1 MTAAPQYPK
10 PDPQFSP
17 SRRQVLAAG
26 FAAGVLTWL
35 QPSEVRATVT
45 AGEPTLTADGIT
57 VTGAPGGMITI
68 RDGSGKI
75 RMQGSKF
82 QLKDTVSGTRTSTG
96 GTPSLVPLPDG
107 TTALRMVYVLPAA
120 AGAITVTGLVT
131 VTTKSAHFE
140 WTVAGSTTLTLD
152 GFLFSRAIIDKT
164 ADDVWLPLNQWNRAP
179 DGGIPFESAV
189 GVGYASTWA
198 GTHGLL
204 ILEKSKKAWTNTT
217 WVHAPGTSTGPSS
230 AVTRADFIF
239 SDLRPNAAAAA
250 GLGRDLALELWTD
263 QPFGLWS
270 SPGVQMPVKVQVA
283 NATAQSRSALL
294 TWWARDFNGTVL
306 ATSTATVTIPARG
319 TVDHTFSLTSP
330 AYGSIVTEVSV
341 QAGDDSAFAR
351 TNLTVLPDFAYQAD
365 NSSMFGIANYPWLQ
379 VPSASAVL
387 DLWQKVGI
395 KWVRIAYNGG
405 PGLPPADFDQRGM
418 PHNIELQPSLT
429 ATTAQ
434 ALAWAETNTELAIN
448 AGAQYFEV
456 GNELN
461 RPWNTPHGTAALY
474 IEKALRP
481 VYDQVQ
487 ARGSTLKL
495 LNNGLAGM
503 DKPWIEEFH
512 AAGGWDL
519 IDGFAFHPG
528 RGNFAPDYVPPGP
541 GEDWDSGAHGK
552 YWNFLGGLRQLK
564 ALIAQ
569 YGPKEIWMTEA
580 YACTQ
585 PNAWWHDSYRH
596 AAENVLLTLALA
608 KAEGVRCVNW
618 YQFHDSVL
626 GNPQLADEENGEYHF
641 GLMNRDTSA
650 KPSLLAYAT
659 AARMLDGATFVRW
672 LQLPGASKGLL
683 FNTPRG
689 QAAVLWNR
697 TDGYILNTA
706 GPRDDWRF
714 PEPEVWVDTW
724 ATKTNLAVCART
736 ATVKQ
741 VDCIGQEST
750 LTRSAGKVTLRLDG
764 AARIFY
770 GLDFD
775 CPLPISGR

>member
-1 MTAAPQYPK
+1 MREAPRSES
-10 PDPQFSP
+10 QFSP

-35 QPSEVRATVT
+35 KPSEVH
-45 AGEPTLTADGIT
+45 AGTTGDPALTAEGIT
-57 VTGAPGGMITI
+57 VTGSPGGMITV
-68 RDGSGKI
+68 RDASGTI

-82 QLKDTVSGTRTSTG
+82 QLKDTVAGTQVSTG
-96 GTPSLVPLPDG
+96 GTPSIVSLADG
-107 TTALRMVYVLPAA
+107 TQALKMVYVMPAA
-120 AGAITVTGLVT
+120 AGSITVTGLVT
-131 VTTKSAHFE
+131 VSTKSVHYE

-152 GFLFSRAIIDKT
+152 GFMFSRAIIGGIG
-164 ADDVWLPLNQWNRAP
+164 ADVWLPINQWNRAP

-189 GVGYASTWA
+189 GVGYASTWT

-217 WVHAPGTSTGPSS
+217 WVHAPGTATGADS

-250 GLGRDLALELWTD
+250 GQGRELAIELWTD
-263 QPFGLWS
+263 QPFSLWS
-270 SPGVQMPVKVQVA
+270 GPGVQMPVKVQVA

-306 ATSTATVTIPARG
+306 ASSTATVTVPGRG
-319 TVDHTFSLTSP
+319 TVDHAFSLSSP

-365 NSSMFGIANYPWLQ
+365 DSSMFGIANYPWLK

-395 KWVRIAYNGG
+395 KWVRIAYDGG

-418 PHNIELQPSLT
+418 AHNIELQPPLPL
-429 ATTAQ
+429 ATMTDDA
-434 ALAWAETNTELAIN
+434 ALAWATASTETAIN
-448 AGAQYFEV
+448 SGAQYFEV

-461 RPWNTPHGTAALY
+461 RPWNTPGGTAADY
-474 IEKALRP
+474 VAKALRP
-481 VYDQVQ
+481 VYEQVQ

-495 LNNGLAGM
+495 LTNGIAGM
-503 DKPWIEEFH
+503 DKPWLKEFY

-519 IDGFAFHPG
+519 IDGVAFHPG
-528 RGNFAPDYVPPGP
+528 RGNFAPDYIPPGP
-541 GEDWDSGAHGK
+541 GEDWDPGAAGS

-596 AAENVLLTLALA
+596 AAENVLLTLVLA

-626 GNPQLADEENGEYHF
+626 GNEQLANEENGEYHY

-659 AARMLDGATFVRW
+659 ASRMLDGASFVRW

-724 ATKTNLAVCART
+724 ATKTNLTVCART

-750 LTRSAGKVTLRLDG
+750 VTRSAGKVTVRLDG
-764 AARIFY
+764 AAGIFY

-775 CPLPISGR
+775 RPLPDGHR